1 MSSRWLFVAV
11 GLLAMLAGSA
21 SWLAHRG
28 LPQVAPARVAPEALF
43 ATSLHDTAGHPQ
55 KIGDYAGK
63 VLVLNFWATWCAPC
77 RAEMPAFS
85 RVQARLGTQAQ
96 ILGLTSDDPERV
108 ARFADEVPVA
118 YPLLVG
124 GPEVDA
130 LAVALGNHDR
140 VLPFTVVLD
149 PHGRVVEQHVGAY
162 SESALGE
169 VIARA
174 GRPEGAKQP
183 HFP

>member
-11 GLLAMLAGSA
+11 GVLAMVAGSA
-21 SWLAHRG
+21 SWLAHRERPRIAPP
-28 LPQVAPARVAPEALF
+28 LVARQAVF
-43 ATSLHDTAGHPQ
+43 ATLLHDTARRPH
-55 KIGDYAGK
+55 KLGDYAGK
-63 VLVLNFWATWCAPC
+63 VLVLNFWAPWCAPC

-85 RVQARLGTQAQ
+85 RVQARMGTRAQ

-108 ARFADEVPVA
+108 ARFAEEVRVS
-118 YPLLVG
+118 YPLLLG

-130 LAVALGNHDR
+130 LAVALGNRDR

-149 PHGRVVEQHVGAY
+149 SQGRVVEQHVGAY
-162 SESALGE
+162 SEAGLAD

-174 GRPEGAKQP
+174 GAKGP
-183 HFP
+183 GN